1 MSSSVPYRSVVGTSG
16 LDVLP
21 FSDPDKSSI
30 SGHRTALPIE
40 NRLFPVIVCQICQFS
55 HSESCGSCSSI
66 NGAVASVARR
76 RPSLCAV
83 ASQKMKLRP

>member
-55 HSESCGSCSSI
+55 HSESCGSSSI

-76 RPSLCAV
+76 RPSLRAV
-83 ASQKMKLRP
+83 ASQKMKLQP